1 MLYHRGLRGTRRRF
15 DHRDQPEVFVA
26 AERTAFLDLDHVTDM
41 RGVFG
46 VMHFEF
52 FGERE
57 VLSVL
62 RIGYPAIDTHNGCV
76 FHRRGHDDALKAAA
90 GRG

>member
-1 MLYHRGLRGTRRRF
+1 MLYHRGLRCGGSRF
-15 DHRDQPEVFVA
+15 DHRDQPKVFVA
-26 AERTAFLDLDHVTDM
+26 AERTAFLDLDHVTDF

-52 FGERE
+52 FGESE

-62 RIGYPAIDTHNGCV
+62 RIGNSAIDTHNGCV
-76 FHRRGHDDALKAAA
+76 FHRRGNDDALKAAA